1 MIYSERQ
8 ALYEAKKKQIAKE
21 SKSQFE
27 YEKRIKALAKKLN
40 I

>member
-1 MIYSERQ
+1 MSYSER
-8 ALYEAKKKQIAKE
+8 LKIYERAKAQIAKE
-21 SKSQFE
+21 SRTPQE